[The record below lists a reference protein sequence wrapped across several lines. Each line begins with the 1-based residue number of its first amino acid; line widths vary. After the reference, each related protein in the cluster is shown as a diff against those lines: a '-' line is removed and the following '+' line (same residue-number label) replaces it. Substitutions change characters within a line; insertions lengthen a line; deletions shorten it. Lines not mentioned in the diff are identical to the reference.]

1 MFKHVDSDCKIS
13 SLFPEACIIVCMFSR
28 CLQEYPNTGSTL
40 AQQACHVPSIAYSL
54 RSDIDIFHHLKH
66 FKHFKHVKHVKC
78 NYLQQWHKYLYFS
91 GVWNSHGETGMKQFQ
106 LLVFGGKW
114 KKHPQ
119 RLCSH
124 FHSTSAD
131 VLLYRLD
138 LRGVLMYNQGNDT
151 CWIWSVL
158 LCGSK
163 WLRHG
168 MASEMFNTSVSDSLH
183 SFVWI
188 EDFFRAWPTIL
199 EPLQSQYGEVVWP
212 YCLGL
217 GISWFSP
224 MPSSQLVRI
233 RGAFGL
239 LGNHKRTLLAY
250 F

>member
-1 MFKHVDSDCKIS
+1 M
-13 SLFPEACIIVCMFSR
+13 IVYMFSR
-28 CLQEYPNTGSTL
+28 FLQEYPNTESTL
-40 AQQACHVPSIAYSL
+40 AQQACHVQSIAYSL
-54 RSDIDIFHHLKH
+54 RSDIDIFHHLKHFKHVKH

-114 KKHPQ
+114 ETSGEVVQSFPQ
-119 RLCSH
+119 HFSRCPAVLSWLARCSRC
-124 FHSTSAD
+124 TIREMTRVEYEVCYCV
-131 VLLYRLD
+131 VLSD
-138 LRGVLMYNQGNDT
+138 CDMV
-151 CWIWSVL
+151 
-158 LCGSK
+158 
-163 WLRHG
+163 WLRRCSTH
-168 MASEMFNTSVSDSLH
+168 FVSDSLH

-217 GISWFSP
+217 GMSWFSP

-233 RGAFGL
+233 RGTFGL
-239 LGNHKRTLLAY
+239 LGNHKRTAY